1 MKNNQTRKI
10 ALLAVIT
17 ALSIVLG
24 NFFKIPTP
32 TGFLTLLDAGIYFTA
47 FYFGRKEGALV
58 GGLSGLL
65 IDLVAGYPQWMV
77 FSLICHGLQGYF
89 AGFTGKQRYIG
100 LLLAGVAMVGGY
112 ALFGS
117 ILSGPGSAIAAI
129 WGNVMQNIFGLMV
142 GYALYRAFPLVL
154 KRALQPE

>member
-65 IDLVAGYPQWMV
+65 IALVAGYPQWMV
-77 FSLICHGLQGYF
+77 FSLICHGLQGYLQ
-89 AGFTGKQRYIG
+89 A
-100 LLLAGVAMVGGY
+100 
-112 ALFGS
+112 
-117 ILSGPGSAIAAI
+117 
-129 WGNVMQNIFGLMV
+129 
-142 GYALYRAFPLVL
+142 ALYRF
-154 KRALQPE
+154 ALGWTCHGRRLCSLW

>member
-77 FSLICHGLQGYF
+77 FK
-89 AGFTGKQRYIG
+89 AT
-100 LLLAGVAMVGGY
+100 LLASLASSVISAYSWLDLPWSVAM
-112 ALFGS
+112 
-117 ILSGPGSAIAAI
+117 LSL
-129 WGNVMQNIFGLMV
+129 V
-142 GYALYRAFPLVL
+142 AF
-154 KRALQPE
+154 